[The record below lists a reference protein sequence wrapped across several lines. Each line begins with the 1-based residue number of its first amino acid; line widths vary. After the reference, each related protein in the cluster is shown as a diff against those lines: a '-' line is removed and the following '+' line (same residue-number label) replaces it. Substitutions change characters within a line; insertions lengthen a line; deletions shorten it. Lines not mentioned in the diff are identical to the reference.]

1 MAYKQFR
8 INLTP
13 EQQRKMLRGL
23 AVKISKEQ
31 LGVGPIVMLHSAN
44 YAKVAKA
51 KSGVVL
57 ELSPGEILATGS
69 YNDVFDDSM
78 VLQGSGFFGDAW
90 EGIKKVGKFL
100 KDTGIASA
108 ALDVAEKVGSNVVGP
123 EIASA
128 ARGLVKGVTGVG
140 AAMPM
145 QKKKPSK
152 VRRTLKASGL
162 YI

>member
-23 AVKISKEQ
+23 AVKVSKEQ
-31 LGVGPIVMLHSAN
+31 LGIGPIVMLHSAN

-51 KSGVVL
+51 KGGILL
-57 ELSPGEILATGS
+57 ELSPGEVLATGS
-69 YNDVFDDSM
+69 YNNVFDDSM

-90 EGIKKVGKFL
+90 EGIKKVGRFL
-100 KDTGIASA
+100 KDSGVASA
-108 ALDVAEKVGSNVVGP
+108 VLDVAEKVGSNVVGP

-128 ARGLVKGVTGVG
+128 ARGLARGITGVG
-140 AAMPM
+140 AMPA
-145 QKKKPSK
+145 QKKPSK

>member
-23 AVKISKEQ
+23 AVKVSKEQ
-31 LGVGPIVMLHSAN
+31 LGAGPIVMLHPAN

-51 KSGVVL
+51 KGGILL
-57 ELSPGEILATGS
+57 ELSPGECLATGS
-69 YNDVFDDSM
+69 YNNVFDDSM

-100 KDTGIASA
+100 KETGIASTLA
-108 ALDVAEKVGSNVVGP
+108 DTAQ
-123 EIASA
+123 EIATPFLGESGA
-128 ARGLVKGVTGVG
+128 KLGRNIVKGLTGVG
-140 AAMPM
+140 ATPM
-145 QKKKPSK
+145 QKKPSK